1 MTGNPCDAEDLVQET
16 MAGAYMGL
24 QTFTPGTNA
33 GAWLRRI
40 MANTFV
46 SACRKRRREV
56 AQVLRPE
63 LDASPPAGDES
74 GTRSAEEEALG
85 QFAHSEIGKAVKELP
100 ECFRAV
106 VYLAD
111 AEDYCLAEIAE
122 LTGVPIGTVMSRH
135 YRGRARLR
143 RRLTRAAP
151 GTPSAPD
158 RASYSAPAPA
168 TELIDLRGR
177 KPFCTRLTRSSL
189 PHSRRLATAGTGA
202 PGPGSRSSTR
212 SSVLIWSGWH

>member
-1 MTGNPCDAEDLVQET
+1 VTTGHGGTADRLIFDREIARFRPALYRAALQMTGDPCDAEDLVQET
-16 MAGAYMGL
+16 MARAYVGL

-33 GAWLRRI
+33 RAWLRRI

-63 LDASPPAGDES
+63 LDGSLPAGDES
-74 GTRSAEEEALG
+74 GTRSAEEEVLG
-85 QFAHSEIGKAVKELP
+85 QFAHSEIGKAVRELP

-106 VYLAD
+106 VYLSD

-122 LTGVPIGTVMSRH
+122 LTSVPIGTVMSRL

-143 RRLTRAAP
+143 RRLTR
-151 GTPSAPD
+151 GI
-158 RASYSAPAPA
+158 RQ
-168 TELIDLRGR
+168 G
-177 KPFCTRLTRSSL
+177 
-189 PHSRRLATAGTGA
+189 G
-202 PGPGSRSSTR
+202 
-212 SSVLIWSGWH
+212 